1 VVHVTNVRSGENRLK
16 KQAWKIEQGTEL
28 FQSSFE
34 LSKCCRSQLPVT
46 AKPGWNSVTRR
57 KLKSRIAGNKEL
69 ASLDFCV
76 LLPGLRIQMIQ
87 LPLLG

>member
-1 VVHVTNVRSGENRLK
+1 V
-16 KQAWKIEQGTEL
+16 
-28 FQSSFE
+28 
-34 LSKCCRSQLPVT
+34 LSLQLPVT